1 MVKEENVKLMC
12 KMAIYEKREGK
23 QEIAMNRFYKSDYVR
38 WNALKAIV
46 SSTVVF
52 VIVVAMYVAYKLDY
66 LLINV
71 LKMDYY
77 ELAKNLLIAYGA
89 WVLFYWLLAT
99 IIYSVKYEKIR
110 PHIIEYNHN
119 LKQLQ
124 EITEKEIMKAKGG
137 VVINDDFADF

>member
-1 MVKEENVKLMC
+1 MVKEENVKLMS

-23 QEIAMNRFYKSDYVR
+23 QQIAMNRFYKSDYVR

-52 VIVVAMYVAYKLDY
+52 VIVVAMYILYNLDY

-71 LKMDYY
+71 LKMDYW

-89 WVLFYWLLAT
+89 WVLLYWLLAT
-99 IIYSVKYEKIR
+99 IVYSVKYEKIR
-110 PHIIEYNHN
+110 PSIIEYNNN
-119 LKQLQ
+119 LKHLD

-137 VVINDDFADF
+137 VVINDDFTDF